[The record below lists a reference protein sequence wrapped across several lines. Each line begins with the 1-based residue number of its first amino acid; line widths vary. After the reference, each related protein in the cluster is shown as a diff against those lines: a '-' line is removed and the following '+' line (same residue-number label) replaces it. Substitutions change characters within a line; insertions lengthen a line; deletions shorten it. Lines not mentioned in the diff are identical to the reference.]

1 VAIKGLPKEPVV
13 LSFDPTC
20 LEDVFGDI
28 LRLGQ
33 ATGTVEAARTLVESL
48 RRRIDRVREQTA
60 LAGVRPRVAYLEWLD
75 PPMYAGHWVPE
86 MVEIAGG
93 EDCLAKA
100 GSPSSRVEWES
111 VKAQDPDVILVGP
124 CGFDVR
130 RGLQELKELAEWEP
144 WNSLVA
150 VQKGQVYVVDANAY
164 FSRSGPRLVQGLEM
178 MAEVLHPE
186 LVAGNVPA
194 RAVARL
200 YGRSF

>member
-33 ATGTVEAARTLVESL
+33 ASGTVEAAGTLVESFK
-48 RRRIDRVREQTA
+48 RRIDRVKEQTA
-60 LAGVRPRVAYLEWLD
+60 LAGKRPRVAYLEWLD

-93 EDCLAKA
+93 EDCLGKA

-111 VKAQDPDVILVGP
+111 INEQDPDVIVVGP
-124 CGFDVR
+124 GGFDVR
-130 RGLQELKELAEWEP
+130 RGLQEIKGFAEWEP
-144 WNSLVA
+144 WTSLNA
-150 VQKGQVYVVDANAY
+150 VQRGQVYVVDASAY
-164 FSRSGPRLVQGLEM
+164 FSRSGPRLAEGLEM
-178 MAEVLHPE
+178 MAEILHPE
-186 LVAGNVPA
+186 LIAGNVPEG
-194 RAVARL
+194 AVARL
-200 YGRSF
+200 YGRSV